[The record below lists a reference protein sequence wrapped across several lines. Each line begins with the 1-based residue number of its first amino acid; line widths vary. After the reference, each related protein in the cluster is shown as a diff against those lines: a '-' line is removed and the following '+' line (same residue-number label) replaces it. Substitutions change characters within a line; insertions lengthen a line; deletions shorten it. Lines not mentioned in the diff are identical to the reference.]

1 MMSAMDQWATSE
13 AYALAND
20 CATLT
25 AKLDNMTEKEMLEF
39 VPLMEQLYKAQDE
52 LIKYAEECRRK
63 RK

>member
-1 MMSAMDQWATSE
+1 MMSAMDQWATAH

-20 CATLT
+20 CATFT
-25 AKLDNMTEKEMLEF
+25 AKLDTMTEKEMLEF
-39 VPLMEQLYKAQDE
+39 VPLMGQLYKAQDE

>member
-1 MMSAMDQWATSE
+1 MMSAMDQWATAH

-25 AKLDNMTEKEMLEF
+25 AKLDNMTEKEMLEL
-39 VPLMEQLYKAQDE
+39 VPLMGQLYKAQDE